1 MIQGCNHPRTA
12 RSALGQDTCGR
23 TSDSLLI
30 FFPRSR
36 CLSSTAVVEG
46 NFWRR
51 WLSSLLRR
59 AGRGVRGM
67 VPTEREGAAHQL
79 PVPPDGLVAS
89 PLVLGPAEG
98 VFDVF
103 VALLHPHAQPVQTDH
118 LFQAGCRPRWF
129 ASKSL

>member
-1 MIQGCNHPRTA
+1 MIQGSNHPRTA

-46 NFWRR
+46 NFWLR

-67 VPTEREGAAHQL
+67 IPTEREGAAHQL
-79 PVPPDGLVAS
+79 PLPPDGLVAS
-89 PLVLGPAEG
+89 HLVLGPAED
-98 VFDVF
+98 VFDLF
-103 VALLHPHAQPVQTDH
+103 VALLPPHPHPPQTH
-118 LFQAGCRPRWF
+118 PLFPPA
-129 ASKSL
+129 